1 MKIPKQLFNLISFKR
16 MKKIFYLASIA
27 ALAFS
32 SCAKDDTTQAELG
45 TVTGGSKITAAM
57 GNDTRTYLDENQ
69 KFRWEGTDAIA
80 VYNDNAAAPMN
91 GTQFKMTAGDKS
103 TVAVFNGPA
112 LNTKYN
118 HLAYYPW
125 EQAANK
131 HFNSVAWLAEDQ
143 VPGQADGVKGQALD
157 LTKITPIIPSVQEY
171 YPGTFGNGVVP
182 AISTRFDIAADGS
195 ADVSMQPLADYLFV
209 DIMSVEPIKELK
221 LVIKKNGQEVVLAG
235 QTAINSYLLS
245 DGTIRYY
252 MPEPTEGDKFIKLQT
267 NERSPEVSC
276 HEANTYVFVIPA
288 GILGMGPG
296 NGNIFAYLYVNGAQT
311 YTFAANGQDNDN
323 CADYMQLMYKKKD
336 ESKGYVDGNLD
347 WRKDVT
353 STSTLKN
360 KKSLTVYNKPLENTY
375 FYMNDKNSKGEVI
388 PFVYN
393 PENTYIIEHEG
404 HLLQYLTEYG
414 KGDFGYVDALICAE
428 HEFDFSEAN
437 ITALSDQKNPD
448 NTLVYAE
455 FEKYFAAYLGKGGTF
470 PVITA
475 SNGYVNKFIGAEHNG
490 ETPVIEGIYQP
501 LAGANGI
508 FGTIGTNGSISKVT
522 FSDVVANNY
531 RAATIGTTMI
541 YADGLILGSMNGGSI
556 SDVTV
561 KNAKGLAILGNAG
574 NAAYNALT
582 IENAAGLGFIAL
594 NMDLTA
600 GLEIKNWDAV
610 SAVKYNVFGTLD
622 AVVKDNDYHHVVK
635 LPATANYADLAAY
648 VATNNT
654 TGDFPSSALDRDLSL
669 PVHAALG
676 MSYADPVAAD
686 QDDNQVVSVLV
697 GDTSIWTGDKFDI
710 QNTQYMDG
718 GKVAPA
724 KYSKATDVV
733 NGYKV
738 NGWYKIDYAEQAA
751 SGGAIQTNGVLQ
763 RNMDMS
769 YAVNPWEMVTLNHL
783 EGNDKTIK
791 GIHMHRVVD
800 ALGNELISTST
811 EESSYAT
818 SGIAPLNAQIVTN
831 LTVDGVKIDIYT
843 PNGRVVPAEIAGLA
857 LNAVDVQ
864 NVTVKNLVITGDG
877 ANKNNEEYA
886 DDEPVFI
893 GWLVANT
900 VNPWIINSKVEGVN
914 STIGGIAGLVGKI
927 DMNSNAS
934 SHPGVRIEN
943 SSASVT
949 KMAQTALA
957 EDVEAFDIDWG
968 KANVAGT
975 TVGYIKNSKGADV
988 TVTLKGNGEPSF
1000 IFYSPY
1006 RLNVS
1011 YNGSTVAKTL
1021 QNYYTATYYT
1031 TYNPAK

>member
-1 MKIPKQLFNLISFKR
+1 
-16 MKKIFYLASIA
+16 
-27 ALAFS
+27 
-32 SCAKDDTTQAELG
+32 
-45 TVTGGSKITAAM
+45 
-57 GNDTRTYLDENQ
+57 
-69 KFRWEGTDAIA
+69 
-80 VYNDNAAAPMN
+80 MN
-91 GTQFKMTAGDKS
+91 GTQFKMTEGDKS

-112 LNTKYN
+112 LNAKYN
-118 HLAYYPW
+118 HLAFYPW
-125 EQAANK
+125 TQQKAFTN
-131 HFNSVAWLAEDQ
+131 VAWAKDVQIPGKANGTKGNILSYTASGDADVSATNWVGKVDQ
-143 VPGQADGVKGQALD
+143 IVAN
-157 LTKITPIIPSVQEY
+157 IPATQEY

-195 ADVSMQPLADYLFV
+195 ADVSMQPVADYLFV

-221 LVIKKNGQEVVLAG
+221 LQLLDGSNGHAAYTIAG
-235 QTAINSYLLS
+235 ENALTSYLLA
-245 DGTIRYY
+245 DGSIRYY
-252 MPEPTEGDKFIKLQT
+252 MGEPATGDKEIKLVT
-267 NERSPEVSC
+267 NERAPEVSC
-276 HEANTYVFVIPA
+276 HAANTYVFVVPA
-288 GILGMGPG
+288 GILGMGK
-296 NGNIFAYLYVNGAQT
+296 NVEAILYVNGKSQWTFGAMQAASLTPEDGQT
-311 YTFAANGQDNDN
+311 RIVNS
-323 CADYMQLMYKKKD
+323 QLNFKKKD
-336 ESKGYVDGNLD
+336 ESKGYVDGNIEN
-347 WRKDVT
+347 RKDITGTAAV
-353 STSTLKN
+353 SSIKN
-360 KKSLTVYNKPLENTY
+360 QLVKVYNKPLENTY
-375 FYMNDKNSKGEVI
+375 FYMNSKNSEGEIV

-393 PENTYIIEHEG
+393 PNNTFIIEHEG

-414 KGDFGYVDALICAE
+414 TPGFNKKADGKVDALICAE

-455 FEKYFAAYLGKGGTF
+455 FEEYFAAYLGEGGTF
-470 PVITA
+470 PVI
-475 SNGYVNKFIGAEHNG
+475 NGTYTNKFIGAEHNG

-522 FSDVVANNY
+522 FSDVVANTY
-531 RAATIGTTMI
+531 HATTIGTTKI
-541 YADGLILGSMNGGSI
+541 YADGLILGSMSGGSI

-582 IENAAGLGFIAL
+582 VENAAGLGFIAL

-654 TGDFPSSALDRDLSL
+654 TGNFPSSALGNDLPL

-686 QDDNQVVSVLV
+686 QDDDQVVSVLV

-710 QNTQYMDG
+710 QDTQYMDG

-843 PNGRVVPAEIAGLA
+843 PNGKVVPAEIAGLA

-914 STIGGIAGLVGKI
+914 STISGIAGLVGKI

-1021 QNYYTATYYT
+1021 QNYYPVAYYT